1 MSIDL
6 NILKNFSRI
15 KAAESTNVTTT
26 INSTSND
33 DKFTNL
39 PIAQSETFEV
49 KQQTLGGNKKQNLV
63 NLIEEWKKTND
74 TKLAGQII
82 KQLNPVFDGAMQ
94 TFVGYKSPQL
104 KSKAKVIAMKAL
116 KEYDPKKGKVE
127 TYLYNYLRNLSRFAR
142 KHEQVINVPERVHLE
157 KYTLD
162 EVTREMEQEL
172 GREPS
177 DKELCDR
184 LGISPKRLAYI
195 RKYNQP
201 VSESGFKEWNP
212 AYNENAEL
220 QQLVASKI
228 DSLWLKTVYD
238 ELDPYHQ
245 SIMEYTLGL
254 NGKPVLSNLEIAKK
268 LNRTPGAISQAK
280 KRIEEKLRQG
290 QQFEDILGRFN

>member
-1 MSIDL
+1 MSVDL

-15 KAAESTNVTTT
+15 KTAST
-26 INSTSND
+26 TSLEQTFDTENNT

-39 PIAQSETFEV
+39 PVAQNETFEV
-49 KQQTLGGNKKQNLV
+49 KQPTLRNKRQNLV

-82 KQLNPVFDGAMQ
+82 DQLNPVFDGAMQ

-104 KSKAKVIAMKAL
+104 RSKAKVIAMKAL
-116 KEYDPKKGKVE
+116 KEYDPKKGKLE

-142 KHEQVINVPERVHLE
+142 KHEQIINVPERVHLE

-201 VSESGFKEWNP
+201 VSESGFREWNP
-212 AYNENAEL
+212 TYNENAQL